1 MKILRNEERI
11 EHDDINITGG
21 NGSFVWNVEHGGE
34 LIELTLNYV
43 TLSEKKRYQEK
54 DWLRRE
60 YLVNKRS
67 MASIAKQC
75 GVTPMTIWL
84 WLDRFS
90 IETRSRGQK
99 KSS

>member
-1 MKILRNEERI
+1 MKILRNEESI

-21 NGSFVWNVEHGGE
+21 NGSFVCQVEHNGE
-34 LIELTLNYV
+34 VIELSLNYV
-43 TLSEKKRYQEK
+43 TLSDKKRYQEK

-75 GVTPMTIWL
+75 SVTPMTIWL
-84 WLDRFS
+84 WLDRFD

-99 KSS
+99 KS